1 MKKNIILIHGAGVGG
16 WVFRDIEKILKLYGN
31 NVYCPSLSGIGDRK
45 KILENKINLTTYAKE
60 VEHLILENNLDNIY
74 LIGHSFG
81 GAVVS
86 AVVELV
92 SERIKY
98 QIYIDSFFLED
109 NESILTLFGE
119 KREGELYE
127 ICKNEGEDKYLP
139 KRLFGKEH
147 PLIKDMPFNPYKE
160 KVKFKGNG
168 KKIPGAYI
176 DCLDSTGFE
185 HLEKPKKIM
194 KKRVEKRKW
203 KYITLDSDHVP
214 MTKSPAREKLIEIL
228 LELIKDS

>member
-31 NVYCPSLSGIGDRK
+31 NVYAPNLSAIGDRK
-45 KILENKINLTTYAKE
+45 QLIENKTTLTTYAKE
-60 VEHLILENNLDNIY
+60 IEALILKNNLYDVY

-86 AVVELV
+86 AVVELIP
-92 SERIKY
+92 ERIKY
-98 QIYIDSFFLED
+98 QIYIDSFFLEN

-119 KREGELYE
+119 KRENELYD
-127 ICKNEGEDKYLP
+127 ICKNEGEGKYLP

-147 PLIKDMPFNPYKE
+147 PLIKDMPFSPYME
-160 KVKFKGNG
+160 KVKFKGKG

-176 DCLDSTGFE
+176 DCLDSSGFE
-185 HLEKPKKIM
+185 HLERPKRIM
-194 KKRVEKRKW
+194 KSRVEDRKW
-203 KYITLDSDHVP
+203 KYVTLDSDHIP
-214 MTKSPAREKLIEIL
+214 MTKSPAREKLIEVLID
-228 LELIKDS
+228 LIKNS

>member
-31 NVYCPSLSGIGDRK
+31 NVYCPNLSGIGDRK
-45 KILENKINLTTYAKE
+45 KLLENKVNLTTYAKE
-60 VEHLILENNLDNIY
+60 IKDLILTNNLNNVY

-86 AVVELV
+86 AVVELIPN
-92 SERIKY
+92 RIKY

-109 NESILTLFGE
+109 NESILNLFGE
-119 KREGELYE
+119 KREKELYK
-127 ICKNEGEDKYLP
+127 ICEDEGEGKYLP

-147 PLIKDMPFNPYKE
+147 PLIKDMPFNPYVE
-160 KVKFKGNG
+160 KIEFKGNG
-168 KKIPGAYI
+168 KRIPGAYI
-176 DCLDSTGFE
+176 DCLDGTGFE

-194 KKRVEKRKW
+194 RKRVKERKW

-228 LELIKDS
+228 VKLIKDS

>member
-31 NVYCPSLSGIGDRK
+31 NVYSPSLSVIGDRK
-45 KILENKINLTTYAKE
+45 QLIENKTTLTTYAKE
-60 VEHLILENNLDNIY
+60 IEALILKNNLNDVY

-86 AVVELV
+86 AVVELIP
-92 SERIKY
+92 ERIKY
-98 QIYIDSFFLED
+98 QIYIDSFFLEN

-119 KREGELYE
+119 KRENELYT
-127 ICKNEGEDKYLP
+127 ICKNEGEGKYLP

-147 PLIKDMPFNPYKE
+147 PLIKDMPFNPYIE
-160 KVKFKGNG
+160 KVKFKGIG

-176 DCLDSTGFE
+176 DCLDSSGFE
-185 HLEKPKKIM
+185 HLERPKKIM
-194 KKRVEKRKW
+194 KLRVKDRKW
-203 KYITLDSDHVP
+203 KYITLDSDHIP
-214 MTKSPAREKLIEIL
+214 MTKSPAREKLVEIL
-228 LELIKDS
+228 IDLIKNS